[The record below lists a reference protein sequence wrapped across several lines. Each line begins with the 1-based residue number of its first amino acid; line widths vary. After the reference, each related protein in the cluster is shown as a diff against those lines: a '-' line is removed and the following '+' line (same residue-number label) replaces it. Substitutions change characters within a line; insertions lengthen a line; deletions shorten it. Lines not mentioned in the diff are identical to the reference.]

1 MAEERRKTISS
12 TTLWIAAAIALIL
25 IFFGVRNLT
34 REKLPVRVAESQ
46 VQDLIKP
53 SSTNGR
59 VEPQHIFEAHAPEA
73 TTVKDVLVHVGENV
87 RTGQLL
93 VTLDDTKAR
102 ARLASATAAL
112 RGAEAGYQS
121 VENGGN
127 HQEQQALTTNTAKA
141 QIDRDQAA
149 RDLDVLQKL
158 AAKGAAAPSEV
169 DQAKLRLTLANASLQ
184 SLEEQKAKPFA
195 QIDLSRAGSTVAE
208 AQAAV
213 AAAQQVIAQS
223 NVRAPFAGT
232 IYSLPVTR
240 YGYVEPG
247 AEILQCADL
256 TKLQIRAYF
265 DEPEIGD
272 LKMNDPASIVWD
284 ARPDLRFHGRIT
296 RLPSTIIDYG
306 TRHVGEVLVSVDDSD
321 GVLLPNTN
329 VVVTVV
335 TQQVRDALTVPREAL
350 HIEGG
355 RDYVYVVA
363 RDSLHRTAVTVGA
376 VNLTVVQ
383 ILSGL
388 KDHTV
393 VALGTTSGAPVSEGV
408 PIRIVN

>member
-1 MAEERRKTISS
+1 
-12 TTLWIAAAIALIL
+12 
-25 IFFGVRNLT
+25 
-34 REKLPVRVAESQ
+34 
-46 VQDLIKP
+46 
-53 SSTNGR
+53 
-59 VEPQHIFEAHAPEA
+59 
-73 TTVKDVLVHVGENV
+73 VGENV
-87 RTGQLL
+87 LSGKLL
-93 VTLDDTKAR
+93 VVLDDTKAR

-112 RGAEAGYQS
+112 RAAEAGYQS
-121 VENGGN
+121 VQNGGTY
-127 HQEQQALTTNTAKA
+127 QEQQALSTNTAKA

-149 RDLDVLQKL
+149 RDLNVLQQL
-158 AAKGAAAPSEV
+158 ATKGAAASSEV
-169 DQAKLRLTLANASLQ
+169 DQAKLRLNLANASLK
-184 SLEEQKAKPFA
+184 SLEEQKTKPFA
-195 QIDLSRAGSTVAE
+195 QVDLSRAGSTVAE
-208 AQAAV
+208 AQAAI

-247 AEILQCADL
+247 GEILQLADL

-306 TRHVGEVLVSVDDSD
+306 TRHVGEVLVSVDDAD

-335 TQQVRDALTVPREAL
+335 TQQVRNALTVPREAL

-355 RDYVYVVA
+355 RDYVYVVV
-363 RDSLHRTAVTVGA
+363 RDRLRRTAVTVGA

-393 VALGTTSGAPVSEGV
+393 VALGTTNGAPVSEGI